1 MKEEVGKM
9 FWRKRKRQKKVLFRA
24 YSAFDRSKLLNS
36 IRKGFIMLIP
46 IFTVGGFALMLM
58 NVPIPAVKNWI
69 ESVWGGAIFNVFTF
83 VYEATFGLMAIYILL
98 AISYRYSQEI
108 FGESDTLNILAAI
121 VSVAS
126 YFALLGTKHAVGG
139 DGALKMVVLK
149 YLDVQ
154 SVFPALLTRG
164 ALHPI
169 VYLPLSARQPHQ
181 TGHARYRNRF

>member
-126 YFALLGTKHAVGG
+126 YFALFGTKHAVGG

-181 TGHARYRNRF
+181 TGHPRYRNRF

>member
-1 MKEEVGKM
+1 MEKAQKA
-9 FWRKRKRQKKVLFRA
+9 KKVLFRA

-108 FGESDTLNILAAI
+108 FGESDTLNSCSHCIRSELFRAPRHQA
-121 VSVAS
+121 
-126 YFALLGTKHAVGG
+126 
-139 DGALKMVVLK
+139 
-149 YLDVQ
+149 
-154 SVFPALLTRG
+154 RG
-164 ALHPI
+164 RRGQRAENGCSEVP
-169 VYLPLSARQPHQ
+169 
-181 TGHARYRNRF
+181 